1 MPQAK
6 GKVNSRLNSSGDS
19 SNKLHEEYDAGEE
32 IQHYS
37 AITKRKHKCVIFS
50 Y

>member
-32 IQHYS
+32 NS
-37 AITKRKHKCVIFS
+37 TLFS
-50 Y
+50 NNKKETQMCHF